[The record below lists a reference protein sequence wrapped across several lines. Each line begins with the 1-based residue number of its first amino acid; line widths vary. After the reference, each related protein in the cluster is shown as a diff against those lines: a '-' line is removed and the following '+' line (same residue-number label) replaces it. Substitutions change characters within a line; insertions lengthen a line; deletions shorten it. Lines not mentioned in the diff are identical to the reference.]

1 MCKVVLME
9 FIGKG
14 NLIGNI
20 YDTIILE
27 DDNNG
32 VVKCNA
38 ISKNKLNYLD
48 YNVVGNFRS
57 SLDSIDSDYDKALAV
72 IDYFTDYNEISYI
85 YDNVK
90 VIGLNGRFIKAGNGD
105 RQLLVKLNEFNEII
119 YNKIFNKYV
128 LSLYKYIYDLINNN
142 NNIDA
147 INFVRSDCCNEYIMS
162 DNSVNILEVRY
173 VGKIPDYII
182 RIIND
187 VLSNSKSISFNYD
200 FVYNVELD
208 NVDLYFDNIE
218 DFNTVLPYVLDNL
231 SIKQNNIK
239 EDAKQLVFLRD

>member
-1 MCKVVLME
+1 ME
-9 FIGKG
+9 FIGKS

-27 DDNNG
+27 EDNDNCLL
-32 VVKCNA
+32 KCNA

-72 IDYFTDYNEISYI
+72 IDYFIDYNEVSYI

-200 FVYNVELD
+200 FFYNVELD

-218 DFNTVLPYVLDNL
+218 DFNNVIPFVFDNI
-231 SIKQNNIK
+231 SIKLNNIK

>member
-1 MCKVVLME
+1 ME
-9 FIGKG
+9 FIGKS

-27 DDNNG
+27 EDNDNCE
-32 VVKCNA
+32 VRCNA

-57 SLDSIDSDYDKALAV
+57 SLDSIDSDYDKVLAV

-90 VIGLNGRFIKAGNGD
+90 VIGLNGRFIKAGNWD
-105 RQLLVKLNEFNEII
+105 RQLLVNLNDFNEII

-128 LSLYKYIYDLINNN
+128 MSLYKHMYDLINNGN
-142 NNIDA
+142 VET
-147 INFVRSDCCNEYIMS
+147 INFIRSDCCNEYVMS
-162 DNSVNILEVRY
+162 DNLGKTLDIRY

-187 VLSNSKSISFNYD
+187 ILSDSKIISFNGSSFLNIKLD
-200 FVYNVELD
+200 SMELH
-208 NVDLYFDNIE
+208 FDSLE

-231 SIKQNNIK
+231 SIKLNNIK
-239 EDAKQLVFLRD
+239 EDAKQLVFLRY

>member
-1 MCKVVLME
+1 ME
-9 FIGKG
+9 FIGKS

-27 DDNNG
+27 EDNDNCLL
-32 VVKCNA
+32 KCNA
-38 ISKNKLNYLD
+38 ISKRKLNYLD

-90 VIGLNGRFIKAGNGD
+90 VIGLNGRFIKAGNED
-105 RQLLVKLNEFNEII
+105 RQLLVKLNEFNEIV

-128 LSLYKYIYDLINNN
+128 LSLYKYIYDLINN

-218 DFNTVLPYVLDNL
+218 DFNNVIPFVFDNI
-231 SIKQNNIK
+231 SIKLNNIK

>member
-38 ISKNKLNYLD
+38 ISKKKLNYLD

-105 RQLLVKLNEFNEII
+105 RQV
-119 YNKIFNKYV
+119 
-128 LSLYKYIYDLINNN
+128 
-142 NNIDA
+142 
-147 INFVRSDCCNEYIMS
+147 
-162 DNSVNILEVRY
+162 
-173 VGKIPDYII
+173 
-182 RIIND
+182 
-187 VLSNSKSISFNYD
+187 
-200 FVYNVELD
+200 
-208 NVDLYFDNIE
+208 
-218 DFNTVLPYVLDNL
+218 
-231 SIKQNNIK
+231 
-239 EDAKQLVFLRD
+239 

>member
-1 MCKVVLME
+1 ME

-142 NNIDA
+142 NIDA

-187 VLSNSKSISFNYD
+187 VLSNSKSISFNGSNFLNIKLD
-200 FVYNVELD
+200 SIELH
-208 NVDLYFDNIE
+208 FDSLE

-231 SIKQNNIK
+231 SIKLNNIK

>member
-142 NNIDA
+142 NIDA

-187 VLSNSKSISFNYD
+187 ILSDSKMISFNGSNFLNIKLD
-200 FVYNVELD
+200 SIELH
-208 NVDLYFDNIE
+208 FDSLE

-231 SIKQNNIK
+231 SIKLNNIK

>member
-1 MCKVVLME
+1 ME

-27 DDNNG
+27 EDNDNCLL
-32 VVKCNA
+32 KCNA
-38 ISKNKLNYLD
+38 ISKKKLNYLD

-128 LSLYKYIYDLINNN
+128 FSLYKYIYDLINN

-218 DFNTVLPYVLDNL
+218 DFNNVIPFVFDNI
-231 SIKQNNIK
+231 SIKLNNIK